1 MYAGMSNPPSR
12 QHSDLICL
20 SHLRWAF
27 VFQRPQ
33 HLMTRFARERR
44 CYYVEEPLYDA
55 DGAASLELR
64 AADGLTI
71 VTPHLRRDT
80 SPAAAVAMQRHLL
93 DGLIHGERIEHF
105 VLWYYT
111 PMALPFTRHLE
122 PDAVVFDCMDEL
134 SAFAHAPRELLAL
147 EDELMHRASV
157 VFTGGHSLYDAK
169 RERHP
174 NVHVFPSSVDV
185 AHFARAREDR
195 QDPDDQ
201 KGIGRPRIGFFGVI
215 DERMDL
221 PLLAGVAAA
230 RPDWHIVLIGPVVKI
245 DPAVLPVAANIHY
258 LGQKSYEDLPAYIA
272 GWDVAI
278 IPFARNA
285 ATRYISPTKTLEYM
299 AAGKPIVS
307 TSICDVVHPYGE
319 VGLVQIAD
327 DVEAFVAACEAAQ
340 TEAGISRLARTDTFV
355 RHTSWDRTWREMRA
369 QLDRVTAVRAFVP
382 APRLTAPSLA
392 DAI

>member
-1 MYAGMSNPPSR
+1 M
-12 QHSDLICL
+12 
-20 SHLRWAF
+20 
-27 VFQRPQ
+27 
-33 HLMTRFARERR
+33 
-44 CYYVEEPLYDA
+44 EEPLYDT

-80 SPAAAVAMQRHLL
+80 SPAAAVAVQRHLL
-93 DGLIHGERIEHF
+93 DGLISGERIERF

-122 PDAVVFDCMDEL
+122 PEAIVFDCMDEL

-147 EDELMHRASV
+147 EDELLRRASV

-185 AHFARAREDR
+185 AHFARAREHR
-195 QDPDDQ
+195 QEPDDQ
-201 KGIGRPRIGFFGVI
+201 RPIGRPRIGFFGVI

-245 DPAVLPVAANIHY
+245 DPATLPRAANIHY
-258 LGQKSYEDLPAYIA
+258 LGQKSYDELPGYIA

-307 TSICDVVHPYGE
+307 TSICDVVHPYGD

-327 DVEAFVAACEAAQ
+327 DVEAFVAACEAAR
-340 TEAGISRLARTDTFV
+340 TEPAMARLARTDTFV
-355 RHTSWDRTWREMRA
+355 RHTSWDRTWRDMRA
-369 QLDRVTAVRAFVP
+369 QLDRVSAVRAFVP
-382 APRLTAPSLA
+382 APRIKAPSLA

>member
-1 MYAGMSNPPSR
+1 
-12 QHSDLICL
+12 
-20 SHLRWAF
+20 
-27 VFQRPQ
+27 
-33 HLMTRFARERR
+33 MTRFARERR

-93 DGLIHGERIEHF
+93 DGLISGERIEHF

-122 PDAVVFDCMDEL
+122 PDAIVFDCMDEL

-147 EDELMHRASV
+147 EDELMRRASV

-185 AHFARAREDR
+185 AHFARAREDG
-195 QDPDDQ
+195 QNPDDQ
-201 KGIGRPRIGFFGVI
+201 RAIGRPRIGFFGVI

-230 RPDWHIVLIGPVVKI
+230 RPDWHIVLIGPIVKI
-245 DPAVLPVAANIHY
+245 DPATLPVAANVHY
-258 LGQKSYEDLPAYIA
+258 LGQKCTRIFRRTCS

-307 TSICDVVHPYGE
+307 TSICDVVPIRTVKSVSCRSPTTSRRSSRRARPRG
-319 VGLVQIAD
+319 A
-327 DVEAFVAACEAAQ
+327 
-340 TEAGISRLARTDTFV
+340 EAGISRLARTDAFV

>member
-1 MYAGMSNPPSR
+1 
-12 QHSDLICL
+12 
-20 SHLRWAF
+20 
-27 VFQRPQ
+27 
-33 HLMTRFARERR
+33 MTRFARERR
-44 CYYVEEPLYDA
+44 CYYVEEPFYDA
-55 DGAASLELR
+55 ADNAYLDSR
-64 AADGLTI
+64 TTDGLTV

-80 SPAAAVAMQRHLL
+80 NPAAANAIQRYLL
-93 DGLIHGERIEHF
+93 DTLLRRERVENF

-111 PMALPFTRHLE
+111 PMALPFTRHLK
-122 PDAVVFDCMDEL
+122 PVAVVFDCMDEL
-134 SAFAHAPRELLAL
+134 SAFAHAPRELMAL
-147 EDELMHRASV
+147 EDELLQRADV

-174 NVHVFPSSVDV
+174 NVHVFPSSVDL
-185 AHFARAREDR
+185 AHFGRAREG
-195 QDPDDQ
+195 QAEPHDQ
-201 KGIGRPRIGFFGVI
+201 IGIPRPRIGFFGVI

-230 RPDWHIVLIGPVVKI
+230 RPDWHIVLVGPVVKI
-245 DPAVLPVAANIHY
+245 DPAQLPTAPNIHY
-258 LGQKSYEDLPAYIA
+258 LGQRSYEELPAYIA

-307 TSICDVVHPYGE
+307 TSIHDVVRPFGE
-319 VGLVQIAD
+319 FGLVQIAD
-327 DVEAFVAACEAAQ
+327 DVEAFVAACDDARQDAAQ
-340 TEAGISRLARTDTFV
+340 ARLARTDAFV

-369 QLDRVTAVRAFVP
+369 LLDRPTTAKTFVP
-382 APRLTAPSLA
+382 AARITARSLA